1 MPVRR
6 FRFYSTAAKA
16 PVVKDELL
24 ALGAPAAATL
34 ASAMKRFERDESF
47 SREVKPLGVRVGNCL
62 LHEIR
67 ATLDG
72 NEYRVIFAPVSKGGH
87 IVLALTAIHKQQQQL
102 PKRDLDR
109 AKRRLKDWLDRGDE
123 S

>member
-1 MPVRR
+1 MAARR

-16 PVVKDELL
+16 PVVKEELL
-24 ALGAPAAATL
+24 ALGAAEAASL
-34 ASAMKRFERDESF
+34 VSAMKRFERDESF
-47 SREVKPLGVRVGNCL
+47 SREVKSLGIRVGSCL

-67 ATLDG
+67 VTLDG

-109 AKRRLKDWLDRGDE
+109 AKRRLKDWLERGDA
-123 S
+123 

>member
-1 MPVRR
+1 MAARR

-24 ALGAPAAATL
+24 ALGAAEAASL
-34 ASAMKRFERDESF
+34 VSAMKRFERDESF
-47 SREVKPLGVRVGNCL
+47 SREVKSLGVRVGNCL

-67 ATLDG
+67 VSLGG

-109 AKRRLKDWLDRGDE
+109 AKRRLKDWLERGDE
-123 S
+123 

>member
-1 MPVRR
+1 MAARR

-16 PVVKDELL
+16 PVVKEELL
-24 ALGAPAAATL
+24 ALGAAEAAAL
-34 ASAMKRFERDESF
+34 VSAMKRFERDESF
-47 SREVKPLGVRVGNCL
+47 SREVKSLGIRVGSCL

-67 ATLDG
+67 VTLDG

-87 IVLALTAIHKQQQQL
+87 IVSALTAIHKQQQQL

-109 AKRRLKDWLDRGDE
+109 AKRRLKDWLERGDA
-123 S
+123 